1 MLATLSLLEHPMEK
15 WQAEQD
21 KLKKLYKWGTWESD
35 SFTLCG
41 VRYLQKKDYSIV
53 MDQQEFTRKLSTAE
67 FNLPKHLYKINC
79 KTKLDAAGLKIAS
92 WNEWL
97 ITMALYKLTS

>member
-1 MLATLSLLEHPMEK
+1 MANRKRQIEETVQMGK
-15 WQAEQD
+15 
-21 KLKKLYKWGTWESD
+21 WESD

-67 FNLPKHLYKINC
+67 FNLPKNLYKINR
-79 KTKLDAAGLKIAS
+79 KTKLDAAGLKPLRGINGSLQWLCTNSRLDLSAKVSLYAS
-92 WNEWL
+92 E
-97 ITMALYKLTS
+97 T